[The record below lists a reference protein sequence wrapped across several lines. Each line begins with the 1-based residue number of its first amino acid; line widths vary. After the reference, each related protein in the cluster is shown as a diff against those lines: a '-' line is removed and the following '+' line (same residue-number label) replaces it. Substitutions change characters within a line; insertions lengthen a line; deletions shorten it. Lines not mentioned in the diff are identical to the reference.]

1 MNNSYNPHIV
11 FFKTAK
17 EKSSPF
23 MQFNLQDLK
32 TCPKT
37 PLSGV
42 NDGNGYNPT
51 TDKFT
56 APVGGIYSFYGPFK
70 QRKVPLCISVDL

>member
-11 FFKTAK
+11 FFKTAN

-37 PLSGV
+37 PLSSMETLRSTMEIDITQLPI
-42 NDGNGYNPT
+42 N
-51 TDKFT
+51 
-56 APVGGIYSFYGPFK
+56 
-70 QRKVPLCISVDL
+70 LLLL